1 MGEDCVTFKDGS
13 TYDFDLFFPPPRKYG
28 DIKVALSMS
37 GGVESTLLA
46 YILVSTYGAD
56 NVTVFSGQ
64 YKGRRSW
71 ESTNPAFIC
80 RHLGIK
86 KHVPVPQ
93 SNHFMSPD
101 DNWMMF
107 VQAKQTYEFDL
118 WFNGTNAKLF
128 SGRNVVDNDTV
139 ERIKTQGYL
148 VPFVWLEKW
157 QTIELYY
164 LLKQSYLLQLSHSC
178 TEQPP
183 EQGHCGKCYCCHER
197 AFGFLELGKPDPTTY
212 NIPLEQVQRDALDVI
227 RRSEHARTR
236 PGTSHLL

>member
-1 MGEDCVTFKDGS
+1 MGESSVTFKDGS
-13 TYDFDLFFPPPRKYG
+13 TYDFDLFFPPPRRYG
-28 DIKVALSMS
+28 EIKVALSMS

-46 YILVSTYGAD
+46 YILASRYGAN

-64 YKGRRSW
+64 YEGRRSW
-71 ESTNPAFIC
+71 ESTHPAFIC
-80 RHLGIK
+80 KQLGIE
-86 KHVPVPQ
+86 KHIPVPQ
-93 SNHFMSPD
+93 SNHFMTPN

-107 VQAKQTYEFDL
+107 VQSKQLYGFDL

-128 SGRNVVDNDTV
+128 SGRNVVYQDTV
-139 ERIKTQGYL
+139 ERIKAQGYL

-164 LLKQSYLLQLSHSC
+164 LLKQPYLLQLAHSC

-197 AFGFLELGKPDPTTY
+197 AWGFHTLGKTDPTTY
-212 NIPLEQVQRDALDVI
+212 AMP
-227 RRSEHARTR
+227 
-236 PGTSHLL
+236 TSHVVREAEKYLEEDLYDRQRAGTASLL

>member
-1 MGEDCVTFKDGS
+1 MGESSVTFKDGS
-13 TYDFDLFFPPPRKYG
+13 TYDFDLFFPPALRRG

-46 YILVSTYGAD
+46 YILASRYGKE

-64 YKGRRSW
+64 YQGRRSW

-80 RHLGIK
+80 RHLGIE
-86 KHVPVPQ
+86 KHIPVPQ

-107 VQAKQTYEFDL
+107 VQAKQLHDFDL

-128 SGRNVVDNDTV
+128 SGRNVVDEDTV
-139 ERIKTQGYL
+139 ERIKAQGYL

-164 LLKQSYLLQLSHSC
+164 LLKQPYLIMMSHSC

-212 NIPLEQVQRDALDVI
+212 SIPLEQVQRDAIDVI

-236 PGTSHLL
+236 SGPTHLF